1 MFQANSLKLRALF
14 IFNLSQRSLIRCQEL
29 QDTYNFKHEE
39 LILEDILALRY
50 ATMRPTK
57 NCCLRV
63 EELWQMYIENCKI
76 WSKEVSKKN
85 EHYISMSMFAVRCLY
100 QG

>member
-1 MFQANSLKLRALF
+1 MLKLGLMHPGMMFQANSLKLRALF
-14 IFNLSQRSLIRCQEL
+14 IFHLSQRSLIRCQEL
-29 QDTYNFKHEE
+29 QDTYSFKHEE

-57 NCCLRV
+57 TCCLRV

-76 WSKEVSKKN
+76 
-85 EHYISMSMFAVRCLY
+85 
-100 QG
+100 